1 MKSEVINWGKGS
13 SFNLGRIPDSEIRV
27 ERVKDQDL
35 KWYFLLSDNQY
46 TYLYCDSER
55 YETLDEMTT
64 GVFSWLKMKG
74 RF

>member
-1 MKSEVINWGKGS
+1 M
-13 SFNLGRIPDSEIRV
+13 

-55 YETLDEMTT
+55 YETLEEMTKWGLLVVENEREVLN
-64 GVFSWLKMKG
+64 GVSQ
-74 RF
+74 